1 MSNNSTFLL
10 FVPETIN
17 TYFLGIKIILFHVL
31 VSFKFDKFL
40 YVKQL
45 GLFYSKSISIKFEI
59 GLEFEFATG
68 SLEVSPPLKYIFS
81 FPL

>member
-1 MSNNSTFLL
+1 MSNNSRLLL

-17 TYFLGIKIILFHVL
+17 TYFLGMKIILCHFL
-31 VSFKFDKFL
+31 DSFKFGKFL

-59 GLEFEFATG
+59 GSEFEFATG
-68 SLEVSPPLKYIFS
+68 LLELSPLLK
-81 FPL
+81 